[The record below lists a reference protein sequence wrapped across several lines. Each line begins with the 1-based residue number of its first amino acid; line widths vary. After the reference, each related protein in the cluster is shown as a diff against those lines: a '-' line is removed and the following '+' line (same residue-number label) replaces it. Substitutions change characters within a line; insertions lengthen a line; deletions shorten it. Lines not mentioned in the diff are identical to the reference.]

1 MPRRNTSQEYFYAP
15 NRQKFA
21 LVDCHCDDHFSLD
34 AVPFYEALSS
44 LDTTTVTI
52 DRISVNVITF
62 KEKKMNEEKWT
73 NTNTHTHI
81 QKEFSMSSNA
91 VHTVRSKEKK
101 CNAMK
106 YQTA

>member
-73 NTNTHTHI
+73 NTNTHTHTKRI
-81 QKEFSMSSNA
+81 FYVIECCT
-91 VHTVRSKEKK
+91 HSKK
-101 CNAMK
+101 
-106 YQTA
+106 